1 MGRTLALTGAT
12 GFIGGA
18 LARELPRSGWQVRAL
33 VRPSSNVT
41 PLLELGLEPI
51 QGALEDLNSLTR
63 LVDGAHAVVHCAGAV
78 RGITRAHFN
87 QVNVEGIARLV
98 QLAAKQSAS
107 PRFLSVSSLAAREP
121 GLSPYAASKRKGEH
135 ALATLAGRMKWLV
148 LRPPAVYGP
157 GDQELLPLLRW
168 IGRGIAPILGPMH
181 ARVSMLYVDDLSAA
195 VLKWLHNDTCKNGV
209 FELHDGHCGGYSWID
224 VVDTA
229 ARMAGRPVLR
239 VRIPKFALQSLA
251 LLSVLLARLCRYEP
265 MLSPG
270 KARELQH
277 SNWVC
282 DNTAL
287 SREIDWTPRVLLKQG
302 LRRTPG
308 WRGYQH
314 HDHETDS

>member
-1 MGRTLALTGAT
+1 MGRTIALTGAT
-12 GFIGGA
+12 GFIGGT

-33 VRPSSNVT
+33 VRPSSNIT
-41 PLLELGLEPI
+41 LLRDLGLEPV
-51 QGALEDLNSLTR
+51 QGTLEDLNSLTR
-63 LVDGAHAVVHCAGAV
+63 LVDGAYAVVHCAGAV
-78 RGITRAHFN
+78 RGTTRTHFN
-87 QVNVEGIARLV
+87 QVNAEGVARLA
-98 QLAAKQSAS
+98 QLAAKQPAL
-107 PRFLSVSSLAAREP
+107 PRFLSISSLAAREP
-121 GLSPYAASKRKGEH
+121 GLSAYAASKREGERV
-135 ALATLAGRMKWLV
+135 LATLAGGMQWLA

-168 IGRGIAPILGPMH
+168 IGRGVAPILGPIH

-195 VLKWLHNDTCKNGV
+195 VLKWLHKDTCKNGV
-209 FELHDGHCGGYSWID
+209 FELHDGHRGGYSWTD
-224 VVDTA
+224 VIDTA
-229 ARMAGRPVLR
+229 ARMVGRPVLR
-239 VRIPKFALQSLA
+239 VRIPKFALHSLA

-287 SREIDWTPRVLLKQG
+287 SRAIDWTPRVPLEQG

-314 HDHETDS
+314 HDHEMDS